1 MFKLKDITTII
12 IQDMFLSCNLNMFL
26 YLTFNDDF
34 ELNGKR
40 MKGIYLGKGGTS
52 VTSLEARKCDME
64 RTSPRLKN
72 EK

>member
-1 MFKLKDITTII
+1 
-12 IQDMFLSCNLNMFL
+12 MFLSCNLNMFL

-52 VTSLEARKCDME
+52 VTWKLESVTWNEHHPEK
-64 RTSPRLKN
+64 TQLK
-72 EK
+72 KI